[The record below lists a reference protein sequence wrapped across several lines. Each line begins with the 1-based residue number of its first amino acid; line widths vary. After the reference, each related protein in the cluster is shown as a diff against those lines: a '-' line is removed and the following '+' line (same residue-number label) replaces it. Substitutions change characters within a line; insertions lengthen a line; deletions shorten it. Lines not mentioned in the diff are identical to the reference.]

1 MAIVAPASFFMAS
14 SGAAPFDS
22 TLIGNSVWF
31 DGSADFLSR
40 SPTSFSSNKY
50 VGAFWFQKTSHHSGN
65 QGFMMLGA
73 SGGVNTTGA
82 WMSGNNLYWTC
93 NNTNVRSVGVFR
105 DNAWYHM
112 IMSWDLAK
120 TDSSTA
126 GSQGSKLKVFINGVE
141 FTDYDQSYGG
151 ISSTTGTSFTNDNS
165 QIVGETA
172 GGYMHGYMTQC
183 VMLDNKSIQDED
195 VAVSDFLDTYTYG
208 TNGSQFIPKKDSE
221 VASLAGTAGG
231 NSFCLDFANSS
242 DYGND
247 ISGNNK
253 DLSVSG
259 TMATSQQSTNTP
271 SNVYA
276 TMDVLKLNGLD
287 NSTLGISEGNLRV
300 TGAGG
305 SDGGFISTLPLS
317 TSGTTEFQSTWNDG
331 DGIVGI
337 CCYENLA
344 AKAGSNPSYP
354 ATPSNN
360 VSAGSGGNYNAAYG
374 YRENGQSIVVAS
386 SGITASS
393 QGDAMTTNSV
403 LTIRYNADDN
413 EITYL
418 KDNSAQGS
426 AVSTVAG
433 LTYFAFCCRYN
444 DYDITMHFE
453 EGKFPHTIGSGNKT
467 LSSSDLNAPS
477 NQGIDSFNAVK
488 YTGNGTAIG
497 SGGLGVTGTGFQ
509 PDFVWIKNRDQTD
522 SHAWYDAVRGVTKEI
537 ESDTTTVQSTES
549 EGLTA
554 FGSDGFTVGNRDQ
567 VNTNT
572 EDFIAWQWKGQNG
585 TTAISA
591 DSPPSL
597 ASTVSVAD
605 ADHFS
610 IVSYTG
616 NTSSAQTIGHGLS
629 GPPEMI
635 IVKNLAQAGANW
647 AIYHKTNAATNY
659 ILFSGGHTYANT
671 NYFNDTEPTTSSPF
685 VFSVGN
691 GTPDTNGNGQAMIA
705 YCFRSIP
712 GVCRVGGYIGNGNA
726 NGQYIQ
732 TGFRPK
738 FVMAKWATGGS
749 LSSEN
754 WITKDITRQTFNEN
768 NLKDLFP
775 SSNGAEA
782 AGSTHGIDILA
793 DGFKM
798 RGTGGANN
806 VLNATYIYLAI
817 ADIAG
822 NETLPPVY
830 GR

>member
-1 MAIVAPASFFMAS
+1 MVGNAASFFMAA
-14 SGAAPFDS
+14 SGAASFDS

-40 SPTSFSSNKY
+40 SGPLSSNNKY
-50 VGAFWFQKTSHHSGN
+50 VGAFWFQKTSHHTGN

-73 SGGVNTTGA
+73 SGGANTTGA

-105 DNAWYHM
+105 DNVWYHM
-112 IMSWDLAK
+112 IQSWDLSQ

-151 ISSTTGTSFTNDNS
+151 ISSTTGTTFTSESN

-172 GGYMHGYMTQC
+172 GGYMHGYMAQC
-183 VMLDNKSIQDED
+183 VMLDGQSIQGDD
-195 VAVSDFLDTYTYG
+195 VSVSDFLDTYTFG
-208 TNGSQFIPKKDSE
+208 TNGSQFGPKANADI
-221 VASLAGTAGG
+221 AALANTAGG
-231 NSFCLDFANSS
+231 NSFCLDFADSA
-242 DYGND
+242 DYGKD
-247 ISGNNK
+247 ISGLGK
-253 DLSVSG
+253 HLTVSG

-271 SNVYA
+271 SNAYA

-287 NSTLGISEGNLRV
+287 NSTLTIAEGNLRV
-300 TGAGG
+300 TGASG
-305 SDGGFISTLPLS
+305 SDGGWISTLPLS

-331 DGIVGI
+331 DGCVGI
-337 CCYENLA
+337 CCYDNLVST
-344 AKAGSNPSYP
+344 AGSSAY

-360 VSAGSGGNYNAAYG
+360 VVAGAGGNYNASYMYQEDG
-374 YRENGQSIVVAS
+374 RVRIGTS
-386 SGITASS
+386 SGLSFLT
-393 QGDAMTTNSV
+393 QGDATSTNDV
-403 LTIRYNADDN
+403 VTVRYNADDD
-413 EITYL
+413 EITFL
-418 KDNSAQGS
+418 INNVQQGS
-426 AVSTVAG
+426 AVSTTAG
-433 LTYFAFCCRYN
+433 LTYYAFCCRYN

-467 LSSSDLNAPS
+467 ISSSNLSAPS

-509 PDFVWIKNRDQTD
+509 PDFVWLKNRDQTD
-522 SHAWYDAVRGVTKEI
+522 SHAWYDAIRGVTKQI
-537 ESDTTTVQSTES
+537 ESDTTAVQSTES

-554 FGSDGFTVGNRDQ
+554 FGSDGFTVGNLNE

-585 TTAISA
+585 TTSISD

-597 ASTVSVAD
+597 ASTVSVSA
-605 ADHFS
+605 ANHFS
-610 IVSYTG
+610 IVSFTG
-616 NTSSAQTIGHGLS
+616 NTTGSVQTIGHGLS

-635 IVKNLAQAGANW
+635 IVKNLAQASSNW
-647 AIYHKTNAATNY
+647 AIYHKANAATNY
-659 ILFSGGHTYANT
+659 ILFSSAATNANT
-671 NYFNDTEPTTSSPF
+671 NYFADTEPTTSAPF
-685 VFSVGN
+685 VFSVGT
-691 GTPDTNGNGQAMIA
+691 GTPDTNGNSQAMIA
-705 YCFRSIP
+705 YCFRSIF
-712 GVCRVGGYIGNGNA
+712 GVCRVGHYFGNGNA
-726 NGQYIQ
+726 DGQYVQ

-738 FVMAKWATGGS
+738 FVMAKWSTGGS
-749 LSSEN
+749 LSGEN
-754 WITKDITRQTFNEN
+754 WITKDTTRQPFNEN

-775 SSNGAEA
+775 NANNVEA
-782 AGSTHGIDILA
+782 PGSTHGIDILA
-793 DGFKM
+793 NGFKM

-822 NETLPPVY
+822 NDTLPPIY